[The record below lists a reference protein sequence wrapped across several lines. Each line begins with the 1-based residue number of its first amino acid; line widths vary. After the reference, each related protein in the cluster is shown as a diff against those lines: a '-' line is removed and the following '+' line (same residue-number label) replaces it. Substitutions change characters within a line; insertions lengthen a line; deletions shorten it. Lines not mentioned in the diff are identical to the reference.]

1 MIDLHDT
8 LLGFRK
14 QYRAGR
20 AIAAPKIGVMKR
32 LLYMHIDKPK
42 VFINPMLDMMSKET
56 MEVWDD
62 CLCLCIV
69 FLPSFFVLEVV

>member
-1 MIDLHDT
+1 
-8 LLGFRK
+8 
-14 QYRAGR
+14 
-20 AIAAPKIGVMKR
+20 
-32 LLYMHIDKPK
+32 

-69 FLPSFFVLEVV
+69 FLPSFLVLEVV